1 MNSFINEVDF
11 FKGNNPEDI
20 AREYGTP
27 LYVYNEDIIRD
38 RMMKVAGVITR
49 YPYRANYSCKTNTN
63 LEILKI
69 ALSVGVNAD
78 AMSEGEMR
86 MLLHAGFPAEK
97 IFYVCNNVSADEMRF
112 AIDNGITVSLDSLDQ
127 LRLFGEIN
135 PGGKCAVRI
144 NPGVG
149 AGVHEKV
156 VTAGK
161 KTKFAIPEGDI
172 DKVFEIADKYGLKII
187 GLNQH
192 VGSQYMD
199 PTPFLEAVDNL
210 LRIAMRFE
218 KLEFIDFGGGYGIPY
233 HKLDDEK
240 EFDMKSF
247 SEEFTSK
254 LDKFVK
260 EYGNAPMFKSEPG
273 RYCVAEGG
281 VILGRVHSIKD
292 NYGVKYIGTDIG
304 MNVLVR
310 PSMYDSWHDIEI
322 ISDGKV
328 VDRDKK
334 KMEKATVCGNICE
347 SGDVLC
353 KDRPLPEVKDNDLVC
368 VLDAGAYGYS
378 MCSSYNTR
386 LRPAE
391 VMICSDGSVKLI
403 RRRETFE
410 DMFAFY

>member
-86 MLLHAGFPAEK
+86 MLLHAGFPPEK

-172 DKVFEIADKYGLKII
+172 DKVFEIADKYGLDIKQI
-187 GLNQH
+187 
-192 VGSQYMD
+192 VMD
-199 PTPFLEAVDNL
+199 KLKRNA
-210 LRIAMRFE
+210 E
-218 KLEFIDFGGGYGIPY
+218 KYPV
-233 HKLDDEK
+233 EK
-240 EFDMKSF
+240 A
-247 SEEFTSK
+247 
-254 LDKFVK
+254 
-260 EYGNAPMFKSEPG
+260 YGNA
-273 RYCVAEGG
+273 R
-281 VILGRVHSIKD
+281 KD
-292 NYGVKYIGTDIG
+292 DE
-304 MNVLVR
+304 L
-310 PSMYDSWHDIEI
+310 
-322 ISDGKV
+322 
-328 VDRDKK
+328 
-334 KMEKATVCGNICE
+334 
-347 SGDVLC
+347 
-353 KDRPLPEVKDNDLVC
+353 
-368 VLDAGAYGYS
+368 
-378 MCSSYNTR
+378 
-386 LRPAE
+386 
-391 VMICSDGSVKLI
+391 
-403 RRRETFE
+403 
-410 DMFAFY
+410 